1 MSISKFIQLSYTCTS
16 IISVYLFLFTGDLS
30 ITASLTTYSSIV
42 GDSIATIMCKI
53 NGTPPAFEW
62 EWTKTPLD
70 GGAAEIISMG
80 TNNAKRQ
87 IISSATNPN
96 LNIFSI
102 TKNDEGIYKCQAKN
116 GWLQFM
122 SGPIILKVLEGNMFL
137 LASFTFGHVPG

>member
-1 MSISKFIQLSYTCTS
+1 M
-16 IISVYLFLFTGDLS
+16 YLFLFTGDLS
-30 ITASLTTYSSIV
+30 ITASLTTYSTIV

-70 GGAAEIISMG
+70 GGDAEIISMG
-80 TNNAKRQ
+80 TNNAKKQ

-137 LASFTFGHVPG
+137 LGSFTFGHVPG